1 MKKTILIALLF
12 LAASAASA
20 QQVTFSVGDGLENSP
35 LKGKINA
42 NISQLLS
49 EINNA
54 YLTSRALDLSKI
66 SITDGAV
73 RSMTMLWRNSP
84 FYCDDRQV
92 VERII
97 QTYGPGYQ
105 LRNIPIEMTDPSGK
119 EVYQELIIGMNAEG
133 VITLVNFAIESPLYR
148 QVMASASGVRDLR
161 HRQQIFDFLEQFR
174 TSYNRKDLY
183 FLELFGCDDALIVT
197 GTVVKKYVRDQVF
210 VLKDEIKSG
219 KDAKTDYFNNL
230 RRILVQA
237 KYIEVNVSDVQV
249 TRHPVLDDFY
259 GVRVRLRYE
268 TPNQSDEGYVFMIWD
283 FSDEARPQIH
293 VRTWQAPG
301 ETPIINFDS
310 FTIK

>member
-20 QQVTFSVGDGLENSP
+20 QQITFSVGAGMENNP
-35 LKGKINA
+35 LKERINA
-42 NISQLLS
+42 NVSLLLS

-54 YLTSRALDLSKI
+54 YLTSRALDFSKV

-73 RSMTMLWRNSP
+73 RAMTMLWRNSP

-97 QTYGPGYQ
+97 QTYDEGYQ

-119 EVYQELIIGMNAEG
+119 TVYQELVIGMNAEG

-161 HRQQIFDFLEQFR
+161 HRQQIVDFVEQFR
-174 TSYNRKDLY
+174 TSFNRKDLY
-183 FLELFGCDDALIVT
+183 FLELFVCDDALIVT
-197 GTVVKKYVRDQVF
+197 GTIVKKYVRDKVF
-210 VLKDEIKSG
+210 VLKDGKG
-219 KDAKTDYFNNL
+219 KDAKTEYFNNL
-230 RRILVQA
+230 RRDIAQA
-237 KYIEVNVSDVQV
+237 RSIRVNVSDVQV
-249 TRHPVLDDFY
+249 TRHPAMEGFY
-259 GVRVRLRYE
+259 GVRIRQCYE
-268 TPNQSDEGYVFMIWD
+268 SPAYSDESEVFMIWD